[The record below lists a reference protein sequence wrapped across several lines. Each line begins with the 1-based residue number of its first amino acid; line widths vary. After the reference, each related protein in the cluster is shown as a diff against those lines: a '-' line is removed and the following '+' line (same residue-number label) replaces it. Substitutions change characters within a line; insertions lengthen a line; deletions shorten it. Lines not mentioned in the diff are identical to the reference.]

1 MLLVGRRAKA
11 RQGLEDRVPHPE
23 LAPAGKAREHRVP
36 IAVSLGKVA
45 PRRACAQNPKDAVDR
60 SPLERN
66 GWAALA
72 PIGEQGIENVP
83 VRVRQISPT
92 QCCLPKKGS
101 LESLT
106 YEKIVNTPYNR
117 YAYPYSYL
125 GFGWW

>member
-60 SPLERN
+60 SPLECAGPRSPRSGSKGLRMCQSASVKSPRLN
-66 GWAALA
+66 AASLRKA
-72 PIGEQGIENVP
+72 TWNH
-83 VRVRQISPT
+83 
-92 QCCLPKKGS
+92 LLMKKS
-101 LESLT
+101 ST
-106 YEKIVNTPYNR
+106 R
-117 YAYPYSYL
+117 RSH
-125 GFGWW
+125 